1 MSRARANIVQPDTSN
16 QNRMSERDL
25 MRTPGSNGPV
35 ADLANGVIVEV
46 LETRVIS
53 QFLGATTFFGVI

>member
-1 MSRARANIVQPDTSN
+1 MKVAKYAVHICINITLKFWVAG
-16 QNRMSERDL
+16 QNSFQETIKFKSL
-25 MRTPGSNGPV
+25 
-35 ADLANGVIVEV
+35 VIEV